1 MTWSGFYLS
10 LKLKS
15 KEALLFKASE
25 LILEKSVSGL
35 PIIPPNL
42 ILNCHIATDF
52 IKTNFVKKLKIQAA
66 HEQYAHIQGTGLD
79 TYQGILGIVQIDW
92 LKFQLLTNLLR

>member
-1 MTWSGFYLS
+1 MTWSGFDLS

-15 KEALLFKASE
+15 KESLLFEDSE
-25 LILEKSVSGL
+25 LILKEFISGL
-35 PIIPPNL
+35 PIIPPDL

-52 IKTNFVKKLKIQAA
+52 IETNFIKKLKIQTA
-66 HEQYAHIQGTGLD
+66 HEQYAHIQRTGLD

-92 LKFQLLTNLLR
+92 LKFQLLANLFG